1 MGTDSRWIHW
11 NMIEVWLTSYNFIL
25 YFLVP
30 VCFDHWPSL
39 FPFLS
44 VLVFLNCILCIPN
57 WFFAILGNCFICL
70 GRKEV
75 VDCWPVK
82 NTGCEDHDIELWL
95 FVILIVQFD
104 LMIQINHWIV
114 SWPKVWCWF
123 FSWMRSL
130 LTCCKFNLLWLSAML
145 VDDPNYLYILD
156 EFSIWHP
163 QHVLFPASILT
174 YN

>member
-1 MGTDSRWIHW
+1 MHSKL
-11 NMIEVWLTSYNFIL
+11 VLCNFLI
-25 YFLVP
+25 V
-30 VCFDHWPSL
+30 
-39 FPFLS
+39 
-44 VLVFLNCILCIPN
+44 
-57 WFFAILGNCFICL
+57 AILGNCFICL

-156 EFSIWHP
+156 EWWFLLWLIWLSENLIDGVCFFSHCYCYF
-163 QHVLFPASILT
+163 LFVMIFF
-174 YN
+174 